1 MNRTEYLFLFLVLLV
16 SLAFRV
22 YINYFIPINQYV
34 NLLMIFMGL
43 MNLILVFFTMR
54 RLVNVKMGL
63 LAALLY
69 AISPWTAYLE
79 LAASPYIILL
89 TLLLICFLINQIFSV
104 NKKFFLPQ
112 IIFLIIIF
120 LFKFYQITVFS
131 NPGLVNAVNS
141 FRGETGQTIFAP
153 VGRVIENRYIYLS
166 EHLLFNCL
174 KQFTPATYFTNQAQ
188 LLGFSFTPPIYL
200 GFIIPFLFGFVQL
213 IKSLTKNDI
222 PKIII
227 IFLLILPSIL
237 SKTSPDL
244 SRLIIV
250 SPLIFFIISSGLYT
264 FILNYRKGIFR
275 LFLFLT
281 LFLVVLQLFTTLSD
295 IAIREPVRLK
305 IFLTQ
310 K

>member
-16 SLAFRV
+16 SLVFRV
-22 YINYFIPINQYV
+22 YINYFIPINQYA
-34 NLLMIFMGL
+34 NLPMIFMGL
-43 MNLILVFFTMR
+43 MNLILVFFTIR

-104 NKKFFLPQ
+104 NRKFFLPQ

-120 LFKFYQITVFS
+120 LFKFHQITVFS

-174 KQFTPATYFTNQAQ
+174 KQFTPATYFTNQAR
-188 LLGFSFTPPIYL
+188 LLGFSFAPPIYL
-200 GFIIPFLFGFVQL
+200 GFIIPFLFGLFGF
-213 IKSLTKNDI
+213 IKSI
-222 PKIII
+222 PKKKINGFIIGVI
-227 IFLLILPSIL
+227 LFLPSIL
-237 SKTSPDL
+237 SNESPDL
-244 SRLIIV
+244 SRLVLV
-250 SPLIFFIISSGLYT
+250 SPIFFLTISSGMYG
-264 FILNYRKGIFR
+264 FMLNYRKSLFR
-275 LFLFLT
+275 FLLLLT
-281 LFLVVLQLFTTLSD
+281 IFLVVLQFFVTLSD
-295 IAIREPVRLK
+295 IAIREPVRQQM
-305 IFLTQ
+305 FLGQ